1 MANPTI
7 NRLTKRGFNLLIGA
21 LMFVTSILLIVKV
34 HVSFA
39 EILYTLNPYPFYFL
53 GLIFGAERL
62 FYSITGSTKLFSLM
76 TGSGEFSSFTSIAIF
91 LFLLSFGLYVLA
103 YSFLYTSPF
112 LIAMNALNGLS
123 FLLYSLSLFKAWH
136 I

>member
-7 NRLTKRGFNLLIGA
+7 DRITKRGLNLLIGT
-21 LMFVTSILLIVKV
+21 LMFVTSLVLIIKV
-34 HVSFA
+34 HVSFT
-39 EILYTLNPYPFYFL
+39 EVLYTLNPYPFYFL
-53 GLIFGAERL
+53 GLFFGIERL

-76 TGSGEFSSFTSIAIF
+76 TGSGEFSSFTNIAIF
-91 LFLLSFGLYVLA
+91 LFFLTFGIYVLA
-103 YSFLYTSPF
+103 YSFLYTSPI
-112 LIAMNALNGLS
+112 LIILNALNGVS